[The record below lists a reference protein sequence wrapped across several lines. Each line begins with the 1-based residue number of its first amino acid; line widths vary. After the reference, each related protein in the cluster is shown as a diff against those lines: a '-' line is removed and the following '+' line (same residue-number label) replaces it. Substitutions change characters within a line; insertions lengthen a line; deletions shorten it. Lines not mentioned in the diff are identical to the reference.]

1 MLLAIAHKLALTGRH
16 QRRRHLE
23 LRCHLHPFLIT
34 SVLEAIDEIK
44 LNKLLTLGDYQL
56 QCTIVVARN
65 TGGQHLKRGS
75 PRHDA

>member
-1 MLLAIAHKLALTGRH
+1 
-16 QRRRHLE
+16 
-23 LRCHLHPFLIT
+23 LIT
-34 SVLEAIDEIK
+34 SVLETIDEIK
-44 LNKLLTLGDYQL
+44 LNNKLLTLGDYQL

>member
-1 MLLAIAHKLALTGRH
+1 
-16 QRRRHLE
+16 
-23 LRCHLHPFLIT
+23 LIT